1 MSKTLFILYLILLAL
16 SHLVRWQSPTA
27 RPRPN
32 QRTATLKA
40 VKAGEVRGDTIQL
53 AFRDLQPEGH
63 ENPPVVLLLHGTP
76 VASETFNAAAPF
88 LAKTCRVI
96 LPDLPGFRGS
106 TWNIPDYSVRAHASY
121 LLQLLEQLQIERVH
135 IVGYSMGGGVG
146 LELISQAPQRVQSLC
161 LLSSIGVQELELF
174 GNYQLNHLIHG
185 VQLAGLWLLQ
195 EGFPHFGY
203 MDDAY
208 LNVAYARNF
217 YDTDQRPLRKVLQ
230 SYGGPALIIHGK
242 DDGLVPVAA
251 AWEHERLLPQSE
263 MRLYESGGHGLI
275 FSEPQEIMQVIDA
288 FVQKAEHGHALTR
301 AQAEA
306 QKVARSLAPFDPN
319 TIPKPHGLTLFVLV
333 LLLAFATLVSEDLTC
348 IGAGL
353 LVAQGTMSF
362 LSATLAC
369 LFGIYLG
376 DLLLYL
382 AGRYLREPVLTRAPF
397 TWIIKPEA
405 LTQGEQWFEREG
417 AKAILLSRF
426 LPGSRLP
433 TYVAAGLMGA
443 SFWKFAFYFL
453 IAAAV
458 WTPLLVGLATLLGS
472 QMMDYLAA
480 YSKYALLTFIIFVL
494 GFWLILKLILPLF
507 SFRGRRLLLSAWRR
521 KTRWEFWP
529 MWMFYPPVIL
539 YVLYLA
545 IKHRS
550 LTLFTVTNPGI
561 YASGF
566 IGESKAE
573 ILRNLS
579 AADGY
584 VARHVLLESP
594 SFEQRVTEVRR
605 FMSDHKLSFPI
616 VLKPNAGQRG
626 EGVAIIRSDAQ
637 LEGYLRQ
644 ADHAV
649 IAQEYANGHEFGVF
663 YYRYPSQTEGDLYA
677 ITDKRFPAVLGN
689 GKSTLEEL
697 ILKDERAVCMASF
710 YLNKHKERLYE
721 IPKEG
726 ETVQLVEIGTHCRGA
741 MFLEGEEVKTPELRA
756 ALDHISKKFSG
767 FYFGR
772 YDIRTPSVEDF
783 KQGRN
788 FKIVELNGVTSEATN
803 IYDPSNGLF
812 KAYRVLM
819 NQWRIAFEIAA
830 ENRQRGAKPVAL
842 RELLR
847 LLRRYEASK
856 L

>member
-1 MSKTLFILYLILLAL
+1 
-16 SHLVRWQSPTA
+16 VRWQSPTA

-32 QRTATLKA
+32 QRTTSLNA
-40 VKAGEVRGDTIQL
+40 VHDGQVL
-53 AFRDLQPEGH
+53 ADSILLAYRDLQPEGLDH
-63 ENPPVVLLLHGTP
+63 PPIVMLLHGTP
-76 VASETFNAAAPF
+76 AASETFNASASF
-88 LAKTCRVI
+88 LAQTCRVLI
-96 LPDLPGFRGS
+96 PDLPGFRGS
-106 TWNIPDYSVRAHASY
+106 TWNIPDYSVRAHALY
-121 LLQLLEQLQIERVH
+121 LLQLLEQLEIKRIHV
-135 IVGYSMGGGVG
+135 VGYSMGGGVA
-146 LELISQAPQRVQSLC
+146 LEMIAQDSTRVQSLC

-174 GNYQLNHLIHG
+174 GNYHLNHLIHG
-185 VQLAGLWLLQ
+185 AQFAGLWLLQ

-217 YDTDQRPLRKVLQ
+217 YDTDQRPLRKILQ
-230 SYGGPALIIHGK
+230 SYGSPALIIHGK

-251 AWEHERLLPQSE
+251 ALEHERLLPQSE
-263 MRLYESGGHGLI
+263 VRLDEHGGHGLI
-275 FSEPQEIMQVIDA
+275 FSHPQEMMAVINA
-288 FVQKAEHGHALTR
+288 FVQKAEHAQALTR
-301 AQAEA
+301 ASAET
-306 QKVARSLAPFDPN
+306 QRIARSMAPFDPSM
-319 TIPKPHGLTLFVLV
+319 IPKPHGITLFVLV
-333 LLLAFATLVSEDLTC
+333 LLLALATLVSEDLTC

-369 LFGIYLG
+369 LFGIYFG
-376 DLLLYL
+376 DLLLFL

-397 TWIIKPEA
+397 TWLIKPQA
-405 LTQGEQWFEREG
+405 LTQGEHWFEREG

-443 SFWKFAFYFL
+443 SFWKFAFYFFV
-453 IAAAV
+453 AAAL
-458 WTPLLVGLATLLGS
+458 WTPLLVGLASVLGS
-472 QMMDYLAA
+472 RMLDYLTI
-480 YSKYALLTFIIFVL
+480 YTNYALLTFIVSAL
-494 GFWLILKLILPLF
+494 GLWLIIKFILPLF
-507 SFRGRRLLLSAWRR
+507 SFRGRRLLLSSWRR

-529 MWMFYPPVIL
+529 MWAFYPPVIF

-566 IGESKAE
+566 IGESKSE

-579 AADGY
+579 EADGFI
-584 VARHVLLESP
+584 ARHVLIDTP
-594 SFEQRVTEVRR
+594 SFEQRMEEVRR
-605 FMSDHKLSFPI
+605 FMSEGELSFPI

-626 EGVAIIRSDAQ
+626 EGVGIIRSQQQ
-637 LEGYLRQ
+637 LEAYLRQ
-644 ADHAV
+644 ADHPV
-649 IAQEYANGHEFGVF
+649 IAQEYAPGHEFGVF
-663 YYRYPSQTEGDLYA
+663 YYRYPAQAEGEIYA
-677 ITDKRFPAVLGN
+677 ITDKRFPTVIGD

-697 ILKDERAVCMASF
+697 ILKDERAVCMAPF
-710 YLNKHKERLYE
+710 YLDKHKDRLYE
-721 IPKEG
+721 VPKANER
-726 ETVQLVEIGTHCRGA
+726 VQLVEIGTHCRGA
-741 MFLEGEEVKTPELRA
+741 MFLDGEGVKTRELGA
-756 ALDHISKKFSG
+756 AVDRISKKFSG

-783 KQGRN
+783 KRGKN

-803 IYDPSNGLF
+803 IYDPRNGLF

-819 NQWRIAFEIAA
+819 EQWRIAFEIAA
-830 ENRQRGAKPVAL
+830 ENRKAGAKPVPL

-847 LLRRYEASK
+847 LVREYEASK